1 MLSLISL
8 DEIKPMLRID
18 GDESDHML
26 MILIGAASAA
36 VMRYL
41 DTQAPIYVAL
51 DADGALAPDAVVPPE
66 VKIAVAG
73 LVGHFFDNPT
83 ADPEEVFGQGR
94 LPYFVTAPLYQ
105 MRDPALA

>member
-18 GDESDHML
+18 GDESDPML

-41 DTQAPIYVAL
+41 DTRAPIYVAL
-51 DADGALAPDAVVPPE
+51 DADGALAPGATVPAE
-66 VKIAVAG
+66 IKVAVAG
-73 LVGHFFDNPT
+73 LVGHYFDHP
-83 ADPEEVFGQGR
+83 AEDPEQVFGHGR
-94 LPYFVTAPLYQ
+94 LPFFVTAILYP